1 MSAFWRERRVV
12 VVGGSGFIGSHLVEL
27 LLEAGARVRFTASSD
42 ATAWRFL
49 AHVRGDVDCVVGD
62 VRDDAHA
69 RRAVQGQDVV
79 MSLAARV
86 GGVAFNKAHP
96 ASLFQNNLRAFMSVI
111 EAARVERVDRFLVT
125 SSACVYPAI
134 CTVPTP
140 ESEGFTGRPEVTNE
154 GYGWAKRME
163 EYLGGA
169 YAAEYGMDVR
179 IARPYNAYGPRD
191 NFDPASS
198 HVIPALVRR
207 VVSGENPL
215 VVWGNPAVT
224 RSFIYVTDF
233 ARGLML
239 TVERSPQ
246 VDAINIGSSEET
258 TIAQLASMIVDA
270 AGRKVEIVFDSS
282 QPTGQMRRS
291 CDTTLGEQLLGF
303 RAEVPLA
310 AGLRRTVEWYVGA
323 SRGAS

>member
-1 MSAFWRERRVV
+1 MSAYWTGRNVV

-27 LLEAGARVRFTASSD
+27 LLQAGARVRFTASTE

-49 AHVRGDVDCVVGD
+49 DHVRGDVECLVGD
-62 VRDDAHA
+62 VRDGDHA
-69 RRAVQGQDVV
+69 RRVVHGQDLV
-79 MSLAARV
+79 MNLAARV
-86 GGVAFNKAHP
+86 GGVAFNRAHP

-111 EAARVERVDRFLVT
+111 EAARVEGVERFLVT

-134 CTVPTP
+134 CMVPTP
-140 ESEGFTGRPEVTNE
+140 ESEGFNGRPEVTNE

-215 VVWGNPAVT
+215 VVWGDPAVT

-233 ARGLML
+233 AHGLML
-239 TVERSPQ
+239 TAERSPQ
-246 VDAINIGSSEET
+246 VDAINIGSAEET
-258 TIAQLASMIVDA
+258 TIGDLASMIVEA
-270 AGRKVEIVFDSS
+270 AGRQVAITFDSS

-291 CDTTLGEQLLGF
+291 CDTALGERLLGF

-310 AGLRRTVEWYVGA
+310 AGLRRTVAWYIA
-323 SRGAS
+323 NSRDAQ